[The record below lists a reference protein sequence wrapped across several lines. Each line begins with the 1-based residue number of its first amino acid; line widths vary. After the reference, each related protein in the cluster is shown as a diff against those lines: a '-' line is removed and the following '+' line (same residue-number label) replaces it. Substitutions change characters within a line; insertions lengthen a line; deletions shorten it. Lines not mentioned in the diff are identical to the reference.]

1 MERITNVSR
10 KNKINIPIVKNGKD
24 ICRLIFT
31 RDENMPGYYD
41 LKINFQKN
49 LFEVWSYRLF
59 ARCPIVWH
67 MDDTEN
73 ISMSYHH
80 GAGERPIMIH
90 LKDET
95 MRGADAYR
103 TLPVKNILAPGT
115 DSMFPL
121 PLCKLEIPDNVVNQA
136 EEYHAKGYHHV
147 VDTGEMNVLE
157 FYMVD
162 DSFDLDSFW
171 SMKYSTIWMCQMG
184 MSLEYFSSFTVLSDY
199 EKNAHF
205 MPEHGQ
211 VEDRLVAISGLQG
224 MKIMVCK
231 YRVPEINENW
241 DRLHMTFIEN
251 KYAEDMLMCTIIRY
265 PKINLR
271 PNEYDG
277 IYMGSA
283 NLDQLKPPPGPLAKL
298 PVLPESCVSM
308 DLARSHFSDQERSVL
323 EWRAGLARA
332 NLYRELSKHDTFM
345 HTQGEEYRRLA
356 YEFRTAWSTLAEAGW
371 TANTLELQMLFARY
385 LNLWEYRLLS
395 LPFCRDSDP
404 DGLINHVWLQIDD
417 YFEIDIVRDELNQY
431 LHDRGAKQIPVVVS
445 RSRLYAQDDPW
456 DGMRYR
462 LETNGYIVHGIRYKR
477 IEKADMR
484 AFFSMKNGYFDN
496 LYEKISQ
503 QMK

>member
-1 MERITNVSR
+1 
-10 KNKINIPIVKNGKD
+10 
-24 ICRLIFT
+24 
-31 RDENMPGYYD
+31 
-41 LKINFQKN
+41 
-49 LFEVWSYRLF
+49 
-59 ARCPIVWH
+59 
-67 MDDTEN
+67 MDDTEH

-80 GAGERPIMIH
+80 GAGERSIIIH

-95 MRGADAYR
+95 MRGADAYQ

-157 FYMVD
+157 FYMVT
-162 DSFDLDSFW
+162 DSFDLDAFW

-205 MPEHGQ
+205 MPKHGQ

-231 YRVPEINENW
+231 YRVPEINGIW

-251 KYAEDMLMCTIIRY
+251 KYAEDRLMCTIIRY

-283 NLDQLKPPPGPLAKL
+283 NLDQLKPPPGPLA
-298 PVLPESCVSM
+298 
-308 DLARSHFSDQERSVL
+308 
-323 EWRAGLARA
+323 
-332 NLYRELSKHDTFM
+332 
-345 HTQGEEYRRLA
+345 
-356 YEFRTAWSTLAEAGW
+356 
-371 TANTLELQMLFARY
+371 
-385 LNLWEYRLLS
+385 
-395 LPFCRDSDP
+395 
-404 DGLINHVWLQIDD
+404 
-417 YFEIDIVRDELNQY
+417 
-431 LHDRGAKQIPVVVS
+431 
-445 RSRLYAQDDPW
+445 
-456 DGMRYR
+456 
-462 LETNGYIVHGIRYKR
+462 
-477 IEKADMR
+477 
-484 AFFSMKNGYFDN
+484 
-496 LYEKISQ
+496 IS
-503 QMK
+503 